1 MLVFLD
7 TEFTDLDKPQ
17 LLSIGLVDELGRTFY
32 AELDGFELAACSPFV
47 WTNVLPLL
55 TGPVFPSQEVATLV
69 RRWLADAGEQCQI
82 VTDSPEYDFDL
93 LKRLLGDDWP
103 SNLATQAQRFDTYT
117 SWPHSDVYARARQG
131 AYKPGWP
138 EHHALADALALK
150 ASWEAVKS
158 ASVS

>member
-32 AELDGFELAACSPFV
+32 AEIDGFELSACSPFV
-47 WTNVLPLL
+47 WTTVLPLF
-55 TGPVFPSQEVATLV
+55 TGPAFSVADLAGLV
-69 RRWLADAGEQCQI
+69 RNWLIDSGEPCQV
-82 VTDSPEYDFDL
+82 VTDAPEYDFEL
-93 LKRLLGDDWP
+93 LARLLGQQWP
-103 SNLATQAQRFDTYT
+103 VNVSRQPVRFDTYT
-117 SWPHSDVYARARQG
+117 AYPHAYLYHKARMDSYQ
-131 AYKPGWP
+131 PGWP

-158 ASVS
+158 ASAS